1 MTQDLAQDSAQKI
14 TPFLW
19 FDGELG
25 DALAF
30 YGSVFPDSE
39 VLETTERG
47 GELFTATWRMGD
59 IQFSGMNAEG
69 SPGFTDAVSLY
80 VDCVDQAEVDRL
92 WDALLAG
99 GGRPTQCGWL
109 VDRFGVSWQVVP
121 RRVIELLNDPDPGRA
136 QRAMAEMLTQVK
148 LDVAAV
154 ERAADG
160 A

>member
-1 MTQDLAQDSAQKI
+1 MSQNESQKI

-19 FDGELG
+19 FNGELG

-39 VLETTERG
+39 VVETTEHG

-69 SPGFTDAVSLY
+69 GPAFTEAVSLY
-80 VDCVDQAEVDRL
+80 VDCADQAEVDRY

-99 GGRPTQCGWL
+99 GGRESQCGWL

-121 RRVIELLNDPDPGRA
+121 RRIIQLLNDPDPGRA

-160 A
+160 S